1 MPEGAVRTSLALLR
15 RAQEGDASALD
26 ELLARYLPRMRRWAR
41 GRLQPGVR
49 GALDT
54 DDLVQDALLRTLRH
68 WGDFEP
74 KHEAAVEVYLRQ
86 AVMNRIRDACR
97 SAARKPTMAALD
109 ESTPATAGSPLAAA
123 LHDEVLDRYEAALQ
137 SLDEV
142 DRSALIARLE
152 LGYSFAE
159 VAQMLGKRTAD
170 AARKQVH
177 RATRL
182 LVERMGAARD

>member
-74 KHEAAVEVYLRQ
+74 KHEAALEAYLRQ
-86 AVMNRIRDACR
+86 AVMNRIRDANR
-97 SAARKPTMAALD
+97 NAARKPTMADLD
-109 ESTPATAGSPLAAA
+109 ESTPATTGSPLETV
-123 LHDEVLDRYEAALQ
+123 LHDEALDRYEAALQ
-137 SLDEV
+137 SLDEA

-170 AARKQVH
+170 AARK
-177 RATRL
+177 
-182 LVERMGAARD
+182 